1 MTVPEIIFIV
11 PYRDRENNKHVFLK
25 YMEYIMEDY
34 DPKSYEIYFSH
45 QKDDR
50 LFNRGAMK
58 NLGFIAMKNK
68 YPNDYKNINFVFND
82 IDNIPYKKGLL
93 DYYTVKGTIK
103 HYFGYKH
110 VLGGIFSIKGIDF
123 ENINGF
129 PNYWGWGFEDNEIQR
144 RALDNKLIIDRNN
157 WFKFNDSKI
166 ISTLNGRYRKV
177 SSNMHNAHKKGQFKN
192 SGINTLSNISYKIN
206 GQYIDV
212 SKFNTT
218 IPYFKQTGQRDVTSL
233 KPRFQ
238 PKKFKFL

>member
-1 MTVPEIIFIV
+1 MIVPEIIFIV

-103 HYFGYKH
+103 HYFGFKH

-129 PNYWGWGFEDNEIQR
+129 PNYWGWGFEDNTIQR

-157 WFKFNDSKI
+157 WFDLNDSKI

-177 SSNMHNAHKKGQFKN
+177 SSDMHDAHKKGQFKN
-192 SGINTLSNISYKIN
+192 SGINTLSNISYNIN

-212 SKFNTT
+212 SKFNTM
-218 IPYFKQTGQRDVTSL
+218 IPYFKQTGQRDVASL
-233 KPRFQ
+233 KPHFQ